1 MRYQL
6 ELDIDLPRGRAVE
19 LFLDPDNLAKW
30 QPDLVSV
37 EHISGDGPRD
47 VGAKT
52 RQIHKMGGRDV
63 EVIEIITAHNYPD
76 EFSATY
82 ESDGVWNLI
91 ENRLLEASAERTHWV
106 LQSELRCSSFVMRLM
121 TIFLPGMFK
130 KQTLTFMKR
139 FKEFAE
145 SSGA

>member
-6 ELDIDLPRGRAVE
+6 ELDIDRPRERVVE
-19 LFLDPDNLAKW
+19 LFLDPDNLTKW

-37 EHISGDGPRD
+37 ERISGDGPRD

-52 RQIHKMGGRDV
+52 KQTHKMGGRDV
-63 EVIEIITAHNYPD
+63 EVIETITAHNYPD

-91 ENRLLEASAERTHWV
+91 ENRLLEAGAERTHWI
-106 LQSELRCSSFVMRLM
+106 LQSELKCSNFVMRLM

-130 KQTLTFMKR
+130 RQTLTFMKR